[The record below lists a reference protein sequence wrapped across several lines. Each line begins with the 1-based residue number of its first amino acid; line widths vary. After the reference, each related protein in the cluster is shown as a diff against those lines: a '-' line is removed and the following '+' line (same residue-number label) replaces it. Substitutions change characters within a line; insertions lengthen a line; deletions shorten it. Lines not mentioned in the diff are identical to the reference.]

1 MMEFPEPMTGFRK
14 TSNGGSDY
22 KIIMIT
28 IVNYGVGNLA
38 SIKNM
43 LKKAGFESE
52 LATERDT
59 IEKASKIILPGI
71 GAFDHCMI
79 EFNKSGLRESV
90 THKVMADKIPLLG
103 ICVGLQMLMEASEE
117 GVEPGLGW
125 IAGKTVKF
133 KKGKLGGLKI
143 PHMGWTNVSITKNTS
158 LTDNLGDQ
166 PRFYFVHSYHV
177 QLDDPSDEMLTAHY
191 GYDFTAAVS
200 RQNIHGAQFHPEKSH
215 KYGMKI
221 LENFGRL

>member
-1 MMEFPEPMTGFRK
+1 
-14 TSNGGSDY
+14 
-22 KIIMIT
+22 MIT

-43 LKKAGFESE
+43 LKKAGFNAV
-52 LATERDT
+52 LASDVSAINAAT
-59 IEKASKIILPGI
+59 KIILPGI

-79 EFNKSGLRESV
+79 QFNNSGLRDAV
-90 THKVMADKIPLLG
+90 TRKVMNDKSPLLG
-103 ICVGLQMLMEASEE
+103 ICVGLQMLMESSEE
-117 GVEPGLGW
+117 GSEPGLGW

-133 KKGKLGGLKI
+133 KKEKMGELKI
-143 PHMGWTNVSITKNTS
+143 PHMGWTDVRIEKESA
-158 LTDNLGDQ
+158 LTAHMDPH

-177 QLDDPSDEMLTAHY
+177 LPDNKTDELLSANY

-200 RQNIHGAQFHPEKSH
+200 HENIYGAQFHPEKSH

-221 LENFGRL
+221 LENFAHL